1 LHWYELGDRVSERQW
16 KDVIGVLQVQGKRLN
31 YDYLKKTA
39 NRMNVSELLTQAIE
53 EVKKRTPLE

>member
-1 LHWYELGDRVSERQW
+1 MKW

-39 NRMNVSELLTQAIE
+39 DRMNVSELLTQAIE
-53 EVKKRTPLE
+53 EVSKQAA